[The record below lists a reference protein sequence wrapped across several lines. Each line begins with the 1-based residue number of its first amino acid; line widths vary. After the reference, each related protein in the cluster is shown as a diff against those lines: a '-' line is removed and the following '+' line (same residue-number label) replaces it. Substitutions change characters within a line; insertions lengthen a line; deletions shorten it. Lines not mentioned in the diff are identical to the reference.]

1 MSLPDDTT
9 IDADNAEGY
18 MDQSEIMRLQSYLR
32 EKFGTERLRLGKPKS
47 DGSVEVSLGQEFI
60 GVIYRDVDE
69 DDGEVSYAFHMAIL
83 EMDLPKAH

>member
-1 MSLPDDTT
+1 
-9 IDADNAEGY
+9 
-18 MDQSEIMRLQSYLR
+18 LR
-32 EKFGTERLRLGKPKS
+32 IGKPKH

-83 EMDLPKAH
+83 EMDLPPEH

>member
-1 MSLPDDTT
+1 MRAGGGKT
-9 IDADNAEGY
+9 IDADNSERH
-18 MDQSEIMRLQSYLR
+18 MDQAEVTRVQSYLR
-32 EKFGTERLRLGKPKS
+32 EKFGTERLRLGKPKQ

-83 EMDLPKAH
+83 EMDLPKAR